1 MKLKKS
7 CSGCKALRMDSRS
20 VRCEMG
26 KKIEQTLYD
35 GVIIGGKPLELC
47 EKLKTN
53 SQYLQWKKYSQKEL

>member
-1 MKLKKS
+1 
-7 CSGCKALRMDSRS
+7 MDSRS